1 VRTSAL
7 ALALSIVAGLD
18 PNFTAVAPGI
28 DGLCDFYLPKAAP
41 ADIVYLERSITGG
54 TPGTW
59 ERTTAAGAAAVV
71 PVPLPTPARTG
82 TDAATPTAAGGAL
95 AESPATAARDT
106 VTIVRDHG
114 SIVWARELRVTTA
127 PAMSE
132 DRDWCYI
139 GGKLSRTTLNLVLGE
154 PSATWHRRR
163 YYGDDL
169 DEPLTQWTEL
179 NGAPPRPRKDP
190 KPAQL
195 STPDAYGTP
204 DKLPFFGAYQ
214 SLATG
219 TLTGTARATRRK

>member
-1 VRTSAL
+1 MRTSVL
-7 ALALSIVAGLD
+7 ALAISIVAGLD
-18 PNFTAVAPGI
+18 PNFTAVARGI

-41 ADIVYLERSITGG
+41 ADVIYLARSITGG

-59 ERTTAAGAAAVV
+59 ERTTAASAAAVA
-71 PVPLPTPARTG
+71 PVPPPTPARTA
-82 TDAATPTAAGGAL
+82 TDTATPNAAGGAL
-95 AESPATAARDT
+95 AESQTTAGRDT

-127 PAMSE
+127 PATTE

-139 GGKLSRTTLNLVLGE
+139 GGKLSRTTLNLVLGD

-169 DEPLTQWTEL
+169 EDPLTQWTEL

-204 DKLPFFGAYQ
+204 DKLPFFAAYEA
-214 SLATG
+214 LASSA
-219 TLTGTARATRRK
+219 LTGTARPSPRK